1 MTLVEHDALLGPRQ
15 PDMGD
20 SGFGVLGA
28 NGAGKTTLMRL
39 MISGPNDDGILLP
52 GGVI

>member
-1 MTLVEHDALLGPRQ
+1 MMLCLGPGSLIW
-15 PDMGD
+15 GD

-28 NGAGKTTLMRL
+28 NGAGKTTLMLL
-39 MISGPNDDGILLP
+39 MISGPNNDGILLP